1 MSEESGAMEDRSVH
15 AVKTLEAC
23 LIAEAGFFAN
33 LYKFVESDGGFQR
46 IDVKDPEEKLRHENT
61 FHIARLFFLL
71 RAFNC
76 LDRDALERFLGS
88 HNRDVNVARESELT
102 ATSRKN
108 ELAKAIFK
116 RQRVYKLQAYFRAAG
131 RPAFGVTD
139 LADLLFGQMKRTIA
153 IKHIETL
160 RQAGLLELKEI
171 DLEHSDVADELAS
184 GAENSASVIVS
195 SGQMEDLYRDYLLEI
210 RDQILKPDEPALRVA
225 GG

>member
-1 MSEESGAMEDRSVH
+1 
-15 AVKTLEAC
+15 
-23 LIAEAGFFAN
+23 
-33 LYKFVESDGGFQR
+33 
-46 IDVKDPEEKLRHENT
+46 
-61 FHIARLFFLL
+61 
-71 RAFNC
+71 
-76 LDRDALERFLGS
+76 
-88 HNRDVNVARESELT
+88 
-102 ATSRKN
+102 
-108 ELAKAIFK
+108 
-116 RQRVYKLQAYFRAAG
+116 
-131 RPAFGVTD
+131 
-139 LADLLFGQMKRTIA
+139 MKRTIA